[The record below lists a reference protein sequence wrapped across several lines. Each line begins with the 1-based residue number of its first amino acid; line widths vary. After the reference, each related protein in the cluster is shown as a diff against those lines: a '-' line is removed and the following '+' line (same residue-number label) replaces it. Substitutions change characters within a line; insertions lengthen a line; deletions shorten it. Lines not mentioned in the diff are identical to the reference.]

1 MNQLS
6 HRPLLFWL
14 LLSVAAFVFLYAI
27 KAILLP
33 FMLGILVAYLLDPAA
48 DSLERIGASR
58 TASTSLI
65 TLTFF
70 GILILG
76 LVWLIPTLV
85 KQGDALI
92 QAMPSYVEKLRH
104 WAEHTIAHY
113 SGLLNEEDIA
123 TAREAVNG
131 SSGKVAGVL
140 GPLFKSLLSSGA
152 TLISLGSLFILSP
165 IVTFYLLRDWDR
177 IIASLDG
184 LLPRPHAETIREQ
197 VLLIDQTL
205 SGFVRGIL
213 NVMLILG
220 VFYAVGLSMVGL
232 NFAILIGLLGGVAI
246 IIPYIGTVVSG
257 AAAVGMAYM
266 QFDSLTP
273 VIITLCIFTAGQ
285 LLEGYILTPK
295 LVGDKI
301 GLHPLWLIF
310 GMLAGG
316 ALFGFVGILLA
327 IPVTAIIGVLIRFAI
342 GRYRESE
349 LYEPKANA

>member
-1 MNQLS
+1 MNPLS

-14 LLSVAAFVFLYAI
+14 LLCVAAFVFLYAI

-48 DSLERIGASR
+48 DRLERIGASR
-58 TASTSLI
+58 TAATSLI

-70 GILILG
+70 GLLILG

-92 QAMPSYVEKLRH
+92 QAMPSYVEQLRH

-113 SGLLNEEDIA
+113 SGLLNEDDIA
-123 TAREAVNG
+123 SAREVVNG

-184 LLPRPHAETIREQ
+184 LLPRQHAQTIREQ
-197 VLLIDQTL
+197 VTLIDQTL

-213 NVMLILG
+213 NVM
-220 VFYAVGLSMVGL
+220 L

-246 IIPYIGTVVSG
+246 IIPYIGTIVSG

-273 VIITLCIFTAGQ
+273 VIITLGIFTAGQ

-316 ALFGFVGILLA
+316 TLFGFVGILLA
-327 IPVTAIIGVLIRFAI
+327 IPVTAIIGVLIRFAVS
-342 GRYRESE
+342 RYRESD
-349 LYEPKANA
+349 LFDPKANA